1 MTSDL
6 CARLTDA
13 ARTAVEII
21 RRERAGDLRTV
32 ADLVG
37 A

>member
-13 ARTAVEII
+13 ARTAVETI
-21 RRERAGDLRTV
+21 RRERAGDLRSAV
-32 ADLVG
+32 DLVG